1 MNAVAGSSGPSVPS
15 VPSSVRSAEATSRA
29 AVSEVSLFRLYT
41 LRASYLV
48 MAGGLGVYI
57 WPVVIHH
64 SSGLATAKGIQFA
77 LLAGLGATA
86 ALGLRYPVQMLPI
99 LLFELAWKAI
109 YLIAFALP
117 LWSAHQIN
125 TAAAEDIRA
134 VLMVVIFI
142 PLIPWRYVFAHYV
155 LKPGDR
161 WK

>member
-1 MNAVAGSSGPSVPS
+1 MNSVVEPSVPS
-15 VPSSVRSAEATSRA
+15 TEVTSRA
-29 AVSEVSLFRLYT
+29 GLCEVSLFRLYT
-41 LRASYLV
+41 LRAAYFV
-48 MAGGLGVYI
+48 MAAGLAVYI
-57 WPVVIHH
+57 WPAVIHH
-64 SSGLATAKGIQFA
+64 SNEFAVAQGVRVA

-86 ALGLRYPVQMLPI
+86 ALGLRYPVQMLPV
-99 LLFELAWKAI
+99 LLFEMVWKAI
-109 YLIAFALP
+109 YLTAFALP

-125 TAAAEDIRA
+125 AAVAEDIKA